1 MSGPHQVEIHEIG
14 PHEITASVL
23 ERPDRGGGVR
33 RYQTYQFLAVLE
45 TEVKTIVIHHDV
57 SHGDAKETF
66 RSVLCAE
73 QLERLVFKKL
83 VSSHEYFDLLNDG
96 TVIKS
101 LSSISTTEFCSI
113 GSRSTT

>member
-1 MSGPHQVEIHEIG
+1 MSGPHQVKIHEIG

-33 RYQTYQFLAVLE
+33 RYQTYQFLAVLG
-45 TEVKTIVIHHDV
+45 TEVKTVVIHHDV